1 MPIKVRNVN
10 IPKIKRKKKVK
21 EKISIFLLI
30 ILVII
35 FGVLVGTSLSR
46 YKSIITGKIIAQIAK
61 PVLEERREE
70 SILVTANNPKAS
82 YSFEVRNYKEE
93 QLNEVEMEY
102 YIEIVSRGRRGNSIW
117 TLSRRNTSRINK

>member
-1 MPIKVRNVN
+1 MPTKIRNVN
-10 IPKIKRKKKVK
+10 IPKIKRRKKVK
-21 EKISIFLLI
+21 EKAIILLLI

-46 YKSIITGKIIAQIAK
+46 YRTAITGKIIAQIAK
-61 PVLEERREE
+61 PVLEVRREE
-70 SILVTANNPKAS
+70 SILVTAKNPKAS

-102 YIEIVSRGRRGNSIW
+102 YIEIVSRHRRRNSI
-117 TLSRRNTSRINK
+117 